1 MAAAIAAQAR
11 ASSRPATSTVAS
23 VSGLGQHLDGD
34 VGHRRERAPGAGQ
47 QLAQV
52 VAGDVLHHAAARLD
66 GLGAA
71 GHRGD
76 AEEMVARGA
85 GLDAARA
92 GEIGGER
99 AADACPAPASPPS
112 SGP

>member
-1 MAAAIAAQAR
+1 MAAAIAAAR
-11 ASSRPATSTVAS
+11 ASSRPSMITRRL
-23 VSGLGQHLDGD
+23 GLGFGQHFHRDI
-34 VGHRRERAPGAGQ
+34 GHGGERAPGTGQ
-47 QLAQV
+47 HLAHV

-85 GLDAARA
+85 RLDAARA
-92 GEIGGER
+92 GKIGRDG
-99 AADACPAPASPPS
+99 AADGAVARFASPS
-112 SGP
+112 NGP